1 MKVLLM
7 VSLVFLAAL
16 SVPAPL
22 SARDIQQLQ
31 AGVVKI
37 TAVPPRGQPRTGT
50 GFIVRLEEDL
60 AYIIT
65 SAHVVTGDVAPR
77 VEFFTKRN
85 VGVAAEVVNV
95 EGSDPLRGLAL
106 LLVTGTVPKGVAA
119 LPLASGR
126 QVSVGEEILV
136 IGFPSGAGP
145 WNITRGNIGS
155 RQGRDLYFSPPV
167 DEGNSGGPIIQNG
180 KVVGLVAG
188 GGLTIGQGVLSTSLQ
203 SYLDGF
209 DVNPQARIPE
219 TVTALPSPLSRPP
232 EPPAAQ
238 PAGEIVGNDGA
249 PMVLVPAGEFWMGS
263 PEAQGDDDERPR
275 HRVYLNSFYIDK
287 YETSVSRYAKF
298 MQAAGRKAPTYWD
311 QVKLEEHGNLPVV
324 GVDWSDAEVY
334 CRWAGKRL
342 PAEAEWEKAARGT
355 DGRTYPWGN
364 EEPTS
369 ARANFGRDFLSVKN
383 PYEERLAPVD
393 SLEAG
398 RSPYGVHHL
407 AGNVWEWVAD
417 WYANDYYR
425 HSLREI
431 RRGLL
436 TGNTASFAAGPGSML
451 PGACVRRSATGTV
464 RRAPDRLYRV
474 PVCPGRVT
482 VMFVL

>member
-1 MKVLLM
+1 M

-155 RQGRDLYFSPPV
+155 RQGRDLYFSPQV
-167 DEGNSGGPIIQNG
+167 DEGNNSGGPIIQNG

-188 GGLTIGQGVLSTSLQ
+188 GGLTIGQGVRSTSIQ
-203 SYLDGF
+203 SYLEGF
-209 DVNPQARIPE
+209 DVVPQARQPK
-219 TVTALPSPLSRPP
+219 TAEAPPPPSRSP
-232 EPPAAQ
+232 EPPAGK
-238 PAGEIVGNDGA
+238 PANEIVGKDGA
-249 PMVLVPAGEFWMGS
+249 PMVPVPAGGFWMGS
-263 PEAQGDDDERPR
+263 SDGEGDDDEHPR
-275 HRVYLNSFYIDK
+275 HFVYLAAFYIDK
-287 YETSVSRYAKF
+287 YEVTVSQYAEF
-298 MQAAGRKAPTYWD
+298 MQTTSGQAPKYWD
-311 QVKLEEHGNLPVV
+311 QINLDKHGNFPIV
-324 GVDWSDAEVY
+324 GVDWRDAEAY
-334 CRWAGKRL
+334 CQWAGKHL
-342 PAEAEWEKAARGT
+342 PTEAEWEKAARGT
-355 DGRTYPWGN
+355 DERTYPWGN
-364 EEPTS
+364 EEPTPT
-369 ARANFGRDFLSVKN
+369 RANYNKGFHPQNVYD
-383 PYEERLAPVD
+383 EMLAPVD
-393 SLEAG
+393 TYEVG
-398 RSPYGVHHL
+398 
-407 AGNVWEWVAD
+407 
-417 WYANDYYR
+417 
-425 HSLREI
+425 
-431 RRGLL
+431 
-436 TGNTASFAAGPGSML
+436 
-451 PGACVRRSATGTV
+451 
-464 RRAPDRLYRV
+464 
-474 PVCPGRVT
+474 
-482 VMFVL
+482 